1 MVLLLTGFVTAET
14 SQDWGDWLKGWW
26 GWLQTNSQEHAFFL
40 LVAIAI
46 LPGLGVPSS
55 PFLILC
61 GALIEK
67 TGSMPMACLLTAS
80 ALWINALWTF
90 LFAAYPG
97 RRIVKKILDRFSKK
111 LPELPQSQ
119 GIRLA
124 VILRVTPGVPLTVQN
139 YLLGVSGISLKNYL
153 LVSLPVMALW
163 AVGFVVFGDGL
174 LKGNAKL
181 IIVGV
186 GLLIGLALVARMISK
201 RYGVSK

>member
-1 MVLLLTGFVTAET
+1 MVLFTGFVNTET
-14 SQDWGDWLKGWW
+14 SQGLGDWLKGWW
-26 GWLQTNSQEHAFFL
+26 GWLHTNSQEHAFFL

-67 TGSMPMACLLTAS
+67 TGSMPVACLLTAS
-80 ALWINALWTF
+80 ALWVNVLWTF

-97 RRIVKKILDRFSKK
+97 RSLVKNFLERFSKK
-111 LPELPQSQ
+111 LPDLPQSQ

-153 LVSLPVMALW
+153 LVSLPVMSLW